1 MKSNTAE
8 VIPFEKNQLVA
19 FTEFEQQL
27 NALEA
32 ESKSIVPD
40 LTTKK
45 GIEAEKSHIYKW
57 RQSKSAVTKIHK
69 EAKAEALEYGRKV
82 DAVKNKLLERIESV
96 IAEREKPL
104 KEMEER
110 EAARVAAIKLR
121 IDDLTDFEK
130 FSQDASAE
138 VWAAELSLVESF
150 QIDDSLE
157 EFKSEAAIAKDAA
170 ITAIKERLTARQKYE
185 AEQEELARLRE
196 QAAIQERKDRE
207 ARIAQEAAERATR
220 EAEEKAMRE
229 AAQRAADEKR
239 KAEEAEKA
247 EQARLLELETAK
259 REKAEAETRA
269 ANAEKA
275 AREKAERELQDKNRR
290 EKEDADKRE
299 ANKKHQAKINNE
311 AVNGLVKAGLSKEDA
326 VKAVTAIAKREI
338 PNVTISY

>member
-1 MKSNTAE
+1 MKTNTAE
-8 VIPFEKNQLVA
+8 VIPFENNQLVA

-32 ESKSIVPD
+32 ESKSIIPD

-82 DAVKNKLLERIESV
+82 DAVKNKLLGRIEAV

-104 KEMEER
+104 NEIEER
-110 EAARVAAIKLR
+110 ESERVAVIKQR
-121 IDDLTDFEK
+121 IDTLNVY
-130 FSQDASAE
+130 QSA
-138 VWAAELSLVESF
+138 AYDTTAEIYQEFLNEAEAF
-150 QIDDSLE
+150 AIDDTLE
-157 EFKSEAAIAKDAA
+157 EFKAEAAIAKDAA
-170 ITAIKERLTARQKYE
+170 IAQIKPLLAARLKYE
-185 AEQEELARLRE
+185 AEQAELVRLRE
-196 QAAIQERKDRE
+196 QAALQERKDRE

-220 EAEEKAMRE
+220 EAEAKAQRE
-229 AAQRAADEKR
+229 ADARANEEKR

-275 AREKAERELQDKNRR
+275 AKEKAERELQDKNRR
-290 EKEDADKRE
+290 EKEEAEKRE

-311 AVNGLVKAGLSKEDA
+311 AVAGFVKSGLSQDDA
-326 VKAVTAIAKREI
+326 VKAVTAIAKHEI
-338 PNVTISY
+338 ANVTISY